1 MGLKLGSKDVIK
13 NCLGS
18 KRVFNMY
25 SGNNLIFTK
34 RKILPS
40 KYKQLSY
47 VGGYFDQ
54 GFGRYPYFKTNM
66 QLLSDYDTFS
76 FHIKFKRAISNH
88 LGGAVIWQSGFLIW
102 VKDINTIGINVN
114 GVSASLSMSV
124 EVGLEISIDIAY
136 VNNKLYIKASN
147 GETKISEIYDATTKT
162 VNTNVAYLL
171 HNGGSGYSSYDY
183 LELTQFKNGVLVY
196 DLVPAL
202 RVTDSYGGFYDT
214 VNKIYTVNGRSNM
227 NNIRKGTVIEYPD
240 SIHNY
245 QRVEYIESDGNQYI
259 DTGVI
264 SSNSRLQIKFEFT
277 SLGNAQ
283 HVSAWWKSSG
293 NQIYHPYMGD
303 GNNIFNYAYA
313 SGGIPT
319 GVTATVNTEYTID
332 STLKNGYQKVI
343 INDKEFTSSNTGTLS
358 PISFYLFGSHDSST
372 SGVYKPS
379 KIKLDYAK
387 YYDND
392 VLVRDFVPCYGK
404 TDGEIGLYD
413 LVNDKFYFNLGS
425 GTFIKGNDV

>member
-88 LGGAVIWQSGFLIW
+88 LGGAVIWQSGLLIW
-102 VKDINTIGINVN
+102 VKNINTIGINVN

-162 VNTNVAYLL
+162 VNTSVAYLL
-171 HNGGSGYSSYDY
+171 HDGGSGYSSYDY
-183 LELTQFKNGVLVY
+183 LELTQFKNGVLAY

-245 QRVEYIESDGNQYI
+245 QQVEYIESTGSQYI
-259 DTGVI
+259 KTNITPTSNSKIETEISFDNLNQQCVWCARGTDITTNTFTCFYISNSGIRFDYYNNNSINTGYTPTI
-264 SSNSRLQIKFEFT
+264 GAKIKITADKNKLYIDDILKSTHNIKTFTAGNPINIMASYTENQSSNLS
-277 SLGNAQ
+277 
-283 HVSAWWKSSG
+283 
-293 NQIYHPYMGD
+293 
-303 GNNIFNYAYA
+303 NYSYYKLY
-313 SGGIPT
+313 SF
-319 GVTATVNTEYTID
+319 
-332 STLKNGYQKVI
+332 KV
-343 INDKEFTSSNTGTLS
+343 
-358 PISFYLFGSHDSST
+358 
-372 SGVYKPS
+372 
-379 KIKLDYAK
+379 
-387 YYDND
+387 YDND
-392 VLVRDFVPCYGK
+392 TLVSDFVPCYRK
-404 TDGEIGLYD
+404 SDGEIGLYD
-413 LVNDKFYFNLGS
+413 LVNNNFFSNAGS
-425 GTFIKGNDV
+425 GTFIKGNDI

>member
-88 LGGAVIWQSGFLIW
+88 LGGAVIWQSGLLIW
-102 VKDINTIGINVN
+102 VKNINTIGINVN

-171 HNGGSGYSSYDY
+171 HDGGSGYSSYDY

-245 QRVEYIESDGNQYI
+245 QRVEYIESTGSQYI
-259 DTGVI
+259 DTLIKPSDSNYFAIDMTLEYTSSDSAYLYTAGASPWFSYERNGDGCYWNIGSNTFVGWHVPLSTNTKYNYLI
-264 SSNSRLQIKFEFT
+264 KYLNGNFNVTGAVNKSSNYSGALGSQNLHFILGTHCKLY
-277 SLGNAQ
+277 SL
-283 HVSAWWKSSG
+283 KLYSG
-293 NQIYHPYMGD
+293 KDLNLI
-303 GNNIFNYAYA
+303 
-313 SGGIPT
+313 
-319 GVTATVNTEYTID
+319 
-332 STLKNGYQKVI
+332 
-343 INDKEFTSSNTGTLS
+343 
-358 PISFYLFGSHDSST
+358 
-372 SGVYKPS
+372 
-379 KIKLDYAK
+379 
-387 YYDND
+387 
-392 VLVRDFVPCYGK
+392 RDFVPYYNREN
-404 TDGEIGLYD
+404 GEIGLYD
-413 LVNDKFYFNLGS
+413 LVNNKFYTNAGS